1 MCGIAGIF
9 GSRDRPAVEAMVSSI
24 RHRGP
29 DDNGLYVDDRITLG
43 HARLSII
50 DLTPGGHQ
58 PMFNA
63 AGTIGIVYNGE
74 IYNYREEREKLIQS
88 GWQPKST
95 SDTEVLIALYER
107 EGDAFLPR
115 LRGIFAFAIYDR
127 RRGPGLERLLLARDQ
142 FGIKP
147 LMYAETPRGLVFASE
162 LKAILA
168 SGYVKREIDRDALR
182 TLLTFGSVS
191 QPRTLVEGVRHLPA
205 AHKLVEDETGRHVF
219 SYWSFGVDR
228 IAGLRT
234 SRYPEIREHVRDAV
248 IRAVEMQMV
257 ADVKVGAF
265 LSGGVDSSLIVALM
279 ARISGAQIE
288 TYSVGFEAGAN
299 ADDETEDAAQV
310 AALLNTKHMR
320 IMIGGQE
327 AADHL
332 PRFVAG
338 LDQPSV
344 DGMNSYFVSHW
355 TGRNVKVAL
364 SGTGGDELF
373 AGYPWF
379 AGMIPDFDNRPAY
392 SRTPSPSF
400 LTRVRALA
408 GAALPTPLE
417 PDAVYTTQFLE
428 GYGNLYHCFGPATTA
443 ALLSLPTAISMA
455 SDLSPLDD
463 LPIADVLDR
472 VGALCLNGYT
482 RNQLLR
488 DIDCTSMAGSLEVRV
503 PFLDPIIADIAFSL
517 PRDTKLHP
525 DGAPLTASA
534 SYNGSGVKRVL
545 VDVAREFL
553 PPDFFSRRGK
563 RGFSLPF
570 GDWLKGPL
578 RPVLDHTLSATTVRR
593 RGLFDPSTVN
603 DIREQFI
610 NGQRA
615 WNGPWLLMMI
625 ELWMQDLF
633 DRPGPYR
640 LPDLGRYA

>member
-1 MCGIAGIF
+1 
-9 GSRDRPAVEAMVSSI
+9 MVSSI

-29 DDNGLYVDDRITLG
+29 DDAGLYVDDRVSLG

-63 AGTIGIVYNGE
+63 TGTIGIVYNGE
-74 IYNYREEREKLIQS
+74 IYNYREEREKLIRS
-88 GWQPKST
+88 GWRPRST

-115 LRGIFAFAIYDR
+115 LRGIFAFAIYDC
-127 RRGPGLERLLLARDQ
+127 RRGPGRERLLLARDQ

-147 LMYAETPRGLVFASE
+147 LIYAETERGLVFASE
-162 LKAILA
+162 LKAVLA
-168 SGYVKREIDRDALR
+168 SGYVKREIDHDALR

-191 QPRTLVEGVRHLPA
+191 QPRTLVKGVRHLPA
-205 AHKLVEDETGRHVF
+205 AHKLVEDETGRHLF
-219 SYWSFGVDR
+219 PYWSFGVDR

-234 SRYPEIREHVRDAV
+234 SSYPEIRDHVRGA
-248 IRAVEMQMV
+248 IIGAVEMQMM

-288 TYSVGFEAGAN
+288 TYSVGFETGASS
-299 ADDETEDAAQV
+299 DDETEDAAEV
-310 AALLNTKHMR
+310 AALLNTNHKR
-320 IMIGGQE
+320 IVIGGQQ

-355 TGRNVKVAL
+355 TGQNVKVAL

-379 AGMIPDFDNRPAY
+379 AGMIPDFDNRPAHP
-392 SRTPSPSF
+392 RTASPGF
-400 LTRVRALA
+400 LKRLRSLA
-408 GAALPTPLE
+408 AIARPLD
-417 PDAVYTTQFLE
+417 PDAAYTTQFLE
-428 GYGNLYHCFGPATTA
+428 AYGGLYHCFGPETTA
-443 ALLSLPTAISMA
+443 TLLALPKAISMA

-463 LPIADVLDR
+463 LATADVLDR

-503 PFLDPIIADIAFSL
+503 PFLDPVIADIAFSL
-517 PRDTKLHP
+517 PRDAKLHP

-534 SYNGSGVKRVL
+534 SYDGSGVKRVL

-553 PPDFFSRRGK
+553 PPGFFSRRGK

-570 GDWLKGPL
+570 SDWLKGPL
-578 RPVLDHTLSATTVRR
+578 RPVLDHTLSPTVVRR

-615 WNGPWLLMMI
+615 WNGPWLLMI
-625 ELWMQDLF
+625 TELWMQDIF
-633 DRPGPYR
+633 DQPGPYR
-640 LPDLGRYA
+640 LPDLERYTYGQRQN